1 MHPCLFDHAG
11 VQRTGDSVDTT
22 VTSNPEPDVWRRL
35 RGVQEIVIN
44 ICHGGFSLSHEAILR
59 YHELQGQIIY
69 WRDTDYADI
78 YLYYTDSQLEETSA
92 WHDRD
97 LARDDPYLV
106 RVVHELG
113 GEAAGG
119 AMSVLKVV
127 EIPQSVGWIIQEYDG
142 KEWIAERHRTW
153 S

>member
-1 MHPCLFDHAG
+1 MHPDLFDHAG
-11 VQRTGDSVDTT
+11 VRRTGDSVNTT
-22 VTSNPEPDVWRRL
+22 PTSSAEPEVWRRL

-59 YHELQGQIIY
+59 YHELQGQTIY

-78 YLYYTDSQLEETSA
+78 FLYYTDSQLEETSA
-92 WHDRD
+92 WHDHDVR
-97 LARDDPYLV
+97 RDDPYLV

-119 AMSVLKVV
+119 SMAVLKVV
-127 EIPQSVGWIIQEYDG
+127 EIPTGVRWIIQEYDG

>member
-1 MHPCLFDHAG
+1 MAKIMTPGEDLLRH
-11 VQRTGDSVDTT
+11 
-22 VTSNPEPDVWRRL
+22 L
-35 RGVQEIVIN
+35 RGIRPVIIN

-59 YHELQGQIIY
+59 YHELQGQAIY
-69 WRDTDYADI
+69 WRDTEYADI
-78 YLYYTDSQLEETSA
+78 LLYYTDSHMEETSA
-92 WHDRD
+92 WYDRD

-106 RVVHELG
+106 RVVREMG

-127 EIPQSVGWIIQEYDG
+127 EIPEDVEWQIQEYDG
-142 KEWIAERHRTW
+142 QEWVAERHRTW